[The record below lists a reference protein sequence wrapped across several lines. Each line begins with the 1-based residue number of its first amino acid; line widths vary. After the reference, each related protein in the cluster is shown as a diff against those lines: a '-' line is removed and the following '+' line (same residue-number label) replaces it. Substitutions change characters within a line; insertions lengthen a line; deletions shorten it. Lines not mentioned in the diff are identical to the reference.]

1 MNKVVISSL
10 MRAKNKQSFFALH
23 QIQSKI
29 KNLYPDVE
37 VHFHV
42 IWDSIGNELGLKD
55 DEHWASIID
64 HEIHNLHSYDKK
76 FLNDYVKTAYGLD
89 YDEKFSVYVAIYH
102 ILIGHYL
109 RRVKLEDYY
118 LVYDDDILINDD
130 FKLPCD
136 VILSKTPMLIT
147 EPANANCDKVLF
159 QRFIDIY
166 GRDFQD
172 IYFTK
177 NPKAYGFNSGFQ
189 GFDLSIYDDFL
200 SADRFKL
207 LMDFFEFKSIYDENG
222 EEIWDSRRFFIDT
235 QQQSFFGL
243 ANTVLSKKDIHILD
257 PEQYFVVPN
266 FGPHPKHGQLD
277 PNDEPDG
284 GWRWG
289 LESKITHFIGHTRG
303 KGKPKQF
310 LDKVDEYLKQNNFL

>member
-1 MNKVVISSL
+1 MSKIIVSSL

-23 QIQSKI
+23 QMQSKV
-29 KNLYPDVE
+29 NSLYPNLKVE
-37 VHFHV
+37 FHV
-42 IWDSIGNELGLKD
+42 IWDSIGNELGLQD
-55 DEHWASIID
+55 DERWAKMID
-64 HEIHNLHSYDKK
+64 EHIKHLHSYDKS
-76 FLNDYVKTAYGLD
+76 FFNEYVKQAYGLD
-89 YDEKFSVYVAIYH
+89 YKDKFSVYVAIYH

-118 LVYDDDILINDD
+118 LVYDDDILIHDD
-130 FKLPCD
+130 FKTPCD
-136 VILSKTPMLIT
+136 VVLSKTPMFIT
-147 EPANANCDKVLF
+147 EPANVNCDKVLF
-159 QRFIDIY
+159 KKFIEVY
-166 GRDFQD
+166 GQDFQHL
-172 IYFTK
+172 YFQR
-177 NPKAYGFNSGFQ
+177 NPKALGFNSGFQ

-200 SADRFKL
+200 SVDRFKL
-207 LMDFFEFKSIYDENG
+207 LMEFFEFKSIYDENG
-222 EEIWDSRRFFIDT
+222 EEIWDNRRFFIDT

-243 ANTVLSKKDIHILD
+243 ANCVLSKQTPHILD

-289 LESKITHFIGHTRG
+289 LESRITHFIGHTRG

-310 LDKVDEYLKQNNFL
+310 LDRVDNYLKQNGFL